1 MRFFRTLPRKLRTF
15 LAIIQP
21 LTVSSSKKSSPVSDL
36 FIWRNDKNW
45 KTYFRLVNQEAI
57 VSGPGVPLENKY
69 AIFIY
74 FSHKGIEIKRTTH
87 AIPENHSALI
97 SVSQD
102 LASFGEAFGTFCV
115 IHSGSPKDLDAI
127 GCKLTERGYVGYSF
141 RNSQV
146 LSYAHGNLD
155 AVAISSN
162 GKIEMLG
169 GTSLL
174 KREYR
179 LQYSFN
185 PKEESTA
192 IFVNPYKAPLK
203 IDIKVLRNTNA
214 NTSKSRTVFSK
225 ILPSL
230 GCAAIVLPLHSNDDK
245 FSIVVNSKLCM
256 ARPMI
261 FTNYGASFNVFHG

>member
-1 MRFFRTLPRKLRTF
+1 MRLFRTLLRKFRAI

-21 LTVSSSKKSSPVSDL
+21 LTISSSKQSSPVSDL
-36 FIWRNDKNW
+36 FIWRNDNDW

-57 VSGPGVPLENKY
+57 VSGPGVSLKNKY

-74 FSHKGIEIKRTTH
+74 FSHKGTEIKRTTH
-87 AIPENHSALI
+87 AIPKNHSILI
-97 SVSQD
+97 SVSED
-102 LASFGEAFGTFCV
+102 LADFGEAFGTFCV
-115 IHSGSPKDLDAI
+115 IHSGSPKALNTL

-141 RNSQV
+141 RNSHV

-155 AVAISSN
+155 AVAMNAN

-192 IFVNPYKAPLK
+192 ILVNPSKAPLK
-203 IDIKVLRNTNA
+203 IDVKVLRNADTN
-214 NTSKSRTVFSK
+214 TGKSRRVFTE

-230 GCAAIVLPLHSNDDK
+230 GCEAIVLPLDSCDEK
-245 FSIVVNSKLCM
+245 YSIGFTSKLCM

-261 FTNYGASFNVFHG
+261 FTTYGASFNVFHG